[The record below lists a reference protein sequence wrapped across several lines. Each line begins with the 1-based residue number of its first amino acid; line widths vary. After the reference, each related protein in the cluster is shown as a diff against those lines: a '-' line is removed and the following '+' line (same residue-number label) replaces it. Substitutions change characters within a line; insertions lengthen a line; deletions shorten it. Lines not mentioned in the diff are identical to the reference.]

1 MGKNASGRPDERRM
15 SVKGPLIFSA
25 VLAVIAGFLTMVF
38 ATGGSGNLLRWDLGV
53 TAAGIAFI
61 ACLLVVAVLTMST
74 KENPS
79 HLSEGSGIHR
89 VSSKIPGGA
98 GTVPA
103 PGTPQSRA
111 QVEEQQAAEDRANPD
126 QAANRLSHNDDDDG
140 GAAR

>member
-1 MGKNASGRPDERRM
+1 MGKNASGRPDEGRM

-25 VLAVIAGFLTMVF
+25 VLAVIAGALTMVF

-61 ACLLVVAVLTMST
+61 ASLLIVAVLTMST

-103 PGTPQSRA
+103 PGTPQCRA
-111 QVEEQQAAEDRANPD
+111 QVEEQQAAEAAANPE
-126 QAANRLSHNDDDDG
+126 ATNRLSGNDDDGD
-140 GAAR
+140 ARR